1 MEAIVATLSTVLPV
15 LYVLGA
21 GIALDL
27 VTGVWAAWKSG
38 TLNPEFLPTFFT
50 SQVLKKA
57 TPIILGIVAGILVAG
72 TAPAAAVPIIAASG
86 TAAAAYL
93 WTLVNSIMSNVA
105 EGQAGTKG
113 VPTSE
118 ALSNPVGATVVQGDL
133 PPATSDT
140 NQPDVSLTGT
150 EEPK

>member
-1 MEAIVATLSTVLPV
+1 MEVLVATLATVLPV

-27 VTGVWAAWKSG
+27 VTGVWAAYRSG

-50 SQVLKKA
+50 SQVLTKA
-57 TPIILGIVAGILVAG
+57 APIILGLVAGILVAG
-72 TAPAAAVPIIAASG
+72 TEPLAAAPIIGAAG

-93 WTLVNSIMSNVA
+93 WSLVNSIVSNIQ

-113 VPTSE
+113 VPTSV
-118 ALSNPVGATVVQGDL
+118 ALSSTTVPVATL
-133 PPATSDT
+133 
-140 NQPDVSLTGT
+140 
-150 EEPK
+150 EETAADSTV